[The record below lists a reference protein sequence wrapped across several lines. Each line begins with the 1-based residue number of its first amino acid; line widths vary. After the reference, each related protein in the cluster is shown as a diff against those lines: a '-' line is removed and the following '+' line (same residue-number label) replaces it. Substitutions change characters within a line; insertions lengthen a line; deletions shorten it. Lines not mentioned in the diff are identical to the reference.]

1 MLTGV
6 SGSWQ
11 KPWVSTLLQRLLEI
25 ASDVGGAR
33 ELARRGRL
41 ENENHVNSAISRLRA
56 DPDHDPAQ
64 SLLRDA
70 ARGAGVSVHWL
81 VTGKGPKRTT
91 ALEETKS
98 WTEIHEKV
106 AREYPGLPVAD
117 VGALVTPEP
126 IADVDAMLVA
136 DLARAWFAAKA
147 RSLVAPPW
155 TPPPLAVESKIK
167 HAAPTGSKPTQG
179 SAARGWKRE
188 PATDAASKKKPR
200 PRR

>member
-1 MLTGV
+1 MLTHV
-6 SGSWQ
+6 SNRKSERCLPALAVRG
-11 KPWVSTLLQRLLEI
+11 RNDGI

-33 ELARRGRL
+33 ELARRGGL

-56 DPDHDPAQ
+56 DPEHDPAQ

-155 TPPPLAVESKIK
+155 ATTEAKPAVGI
-167 HAAPTGSKPTQG
+167 APRRRKRD
-179 SAARGWKRE
+179 SAAS
-188 PATDAASKKKPR
+188 TAAHAPDLAPVAKSARRTTKK
-200 PRR
+200 